1 MQEDVYQKLKSLNNE
16 KELQIEKLEKE
27 MESIKNKNKIQEVV
41 QD

>member
-1 MQEDVYQKLKSLNNE
+1 LKSLNNE

>member
-27 MESIKNKNKIQEVV
+27 MESIKNKNKIQ
-41 QD
+41 